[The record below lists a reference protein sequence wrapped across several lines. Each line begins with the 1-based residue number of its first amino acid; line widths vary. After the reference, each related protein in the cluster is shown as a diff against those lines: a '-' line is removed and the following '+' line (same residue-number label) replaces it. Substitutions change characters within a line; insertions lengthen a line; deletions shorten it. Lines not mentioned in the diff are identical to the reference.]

1 MNGGVIMGKAK
12 KLLKKVLTVLAA
24 FIVAICFNSNFLSS
38 AQPDQ
43 SDFKEMAEKIVI
55 LVNEARAEA
64 GLKPVYMVPY
74 LCDVSMVRARECIF
88 KFSHNRPNDELFI
101 TAVDDSLVPY
111 SKAAEN
117 IAAGSDNA
125 EATFAQWKN
134 SPNHWAAIMN
144 PEYTHIGVGVTY
156 DMNSDYKYYWE
167 QLFVATTKK
176 FDDQT
181 IPERYKT
188 VPKSSGDVNGDAE
201 INTFDLIAVNHYLA
215 DDTAFLNDLQLQ
227 SADMLKDGA
236 ITSADAMVLK
246 KYILG
251 DYKTLPVTMEMLLE
265 GNDTR

>member
-1 MNGGVIMGKAK
+1 
-12 KLLKKVLTVLAA
+12 
-24 FIVAICFNSNFLSS
+24 
-38 AQPDQ
+38 
-43 SDFKEMAEKIVI
+43 
-55 LVNEARAEA
+55 
-64 GLKPVYMVPY
+64 
-74 LCDVSMVRARECIF
+74 
-88 KFSHNRPNDELFI
+88 
-101 TAVDDSLVPY
+101 
-111 SKAAEN
+111 
-117 IAAGSDNA
+117 
-125 EATFAQWKN
+125 
-134 SPNHWAAIMN
+134 
-144 PEYTHIGVGVTY
+144 
-156 DMNSDYKYYWE
+156 MNSDYKYYWE

-176 FDDQT
+176 LDDQT